1 MPDDFIRPLEVA
13 ITSSLKDIQE
23 TMAHIEDSL
32 KATNAAIISSYEASQ
47 KSIND
52 KTKKAA
58 DAVIKANE
66 ASAKKI
72 NDDTADTHEEIR
84 NKDKETA
91 DKINE
96 NQKST
101 AETVGSILS
110 SSLASAATQAA
121 GQITNQFRSMLQE
134 YTREQQK
141 LSFNLIGSGM
151 TYDTV
156 KTALASMGANAF
168 IKQQKVYENLTNL
181 VSSGI
186 TMNAAQRAYL
196 QTAAEQ
202 VGLQFRAN
210 DESLNRLIQLQQ
222 ADLSE
227 ARLAQMAGLK
237 EFLEQNYKNS
247 QYIYNGF
254 NQVSNALIQMQSLM
268 TAQVAM
274 STEKTIQ
281 TYLGAFTSAG
291 GSGADTIA
299 QAIGKIG
306 AGDFNLDSGMQNLL
320 VMAASRAGLS
330 YADILNRGLDSG
342 SSERLMQ
349 EMFKYIA
356 SMGGNNSNVA
366 MNAMA
371 NAFGVSVSDIRAAQQ
386 MNVGNISTDYS
397 TDISKFF
404 AQIEESTNRSTQLA
418 TWWENA
424 LSNQALTTPLGLV
437 GFDIANSLSQII
449 GGGLKSLSQAQSIWG
464 SVSGANKGEAIL
476 GTVVENLPALGI
488 LGSIGMDIGK
498 NFFSLDT
505 LKGLSSQEGLNGFIS
520 KFLEAAGFGQGAVL
534 RDYNALGGIDNSSY
548 FTTQGNFSGVTG
560 GTSQS
565 GVITNDEDQKPGT
578 TVEFAFEEGE
588 KEGYDFQDLYH
599 LLADDYPTTTFMTE
613 ANIAHANNEVL
624 LGDSKTTQYLV
635 DMLTITA
642 VSTENILM
650 ILENSL
656 GGANRTLIDMSALNL
671 VNMWG
676 DWSGTTGGGGE

>member
-32 KATNAAIISSYEASQ
+32 KATNNAIISSYEASQ

-52 KTKKAA
+52 KAKRSA
-58 DAVIKANE
+58 DDVRKANE
-66 ASAKKI
+66 ASAKRI

-84 NKDKETA
+84 NKNKETA
-91 DKINE
+91 DKINSD
-96 NQKST
+96 QKST
-101 AETVGSILS
+101 AEQVGNIIS
-110 SSLASAATQAA
+110 SSLAGAATQAA
-121 GQITNQFRSMLQE
+121 GQITNQFRSMLAT
-134 YTREQQK
+134 YTQEQQR

-156 KTALASMGANAF
+156 KTALASMGTNAF
-168 IKQQKVYENLTNL
+168 IKQQKVYENLTSL

-196 QTAAEQ
+196 QTAADQ

-227 ARLAQMAGLK
+227 ARLAQMAGLR

-254 NQVSNALIQMQSLM
+254 NQVSNALLEMQSLM

-291 GSGADTIA
+291 GSGAETIA

-330 YADILNRGLDSG
+330 YADILNSGLDSN

-349 EMFKYIA
+349 EMFRYIA

-386 MNVGNISTDYS
+386 MNVGNISTDYN

-404 AQIEESTNRSTQLA
+404 AQIEESTNMSTQ
-418 TWWENA
+418 
-424 LSNQALTTPLGLV
+424 
-437 GFDIANSLSQII
+437 FAN
-449 GGGLKSLSQAQSIWG
+449 W
-464 SVSGANKGEAIL
+464 
-476 GTVVENLPALGI
+476 
-488 LGSIGMDIGK
+488 
-498 NFFSLDT
+498 
-505 LKGLSSQEGLNGFIS
+505 
-520 KFLEAAGFGQGAVL
+520 
-534 RDYNALGGIDNSSY
+534 
-548 FTTQGNFSGVTG
+548 
-560 GTSQS
+560 
-565 GVITNDEDQKPGT
+565 
-578 TVEFAFEEGE
+578 
-588 KEGYDFQDLYH
+588 
-599 LLADDYPTTTFMTE
+599 
-613 ANIAHANNEVL
+613 
-624 LGDSKTTQYLV
+624 
-635 DMLTITA
+635 
-642 VSTENILM
+642 
-650 ILENSL
+650 
-656 GGANRTLIDMSALNL
+656 
-671 VNMWG
+671 
-676 DWSGTTGGGGE
+676 